1 MDDQPESEFLQGQ
14 PEPSSW
20 SQDRRLKLIDFRLRW
35 EGRVNRSDL
44 MNYFQIS
51 APQATADF
59 AKYSAAAPDNL
70 AYDGRLKAYVR
81 LDTFSPLYA
90 RSNSQLYLNELLAVT
105 TNILDKEVSFIGWQ
119 PDVGV
124 APVPSRTFTG
134 DTLTALLQAI
144 REKRT
149 LTVIYQGM
157 NRTEPVE
164 RELSPHAL
172 AFDGM
177 RWHARAYCH
186 LRGKYQDFVLGRML
200 QVTLGEQRVVDLPD
214 AEWNRKLQLVLAPN
228 PALSPAAKRA
238 IRLEYG
244 MKDGVLQLS
253 CRQALLYY
261 ALRRLRL
268 EDELSED
275 AVSQQLTLLNRDE
288 LKPFIDQVESKASH
302 GTRPT
307 V

>member
-1 MDDQPESEFLQGQ
+1 MNDQPESEFSQGQ

-44 MNYFQIS
+44 INYFHIS

-59 AKYSAAAPDNL
+59 AKYSLAAPDNL
-70 AYDGRLKAYVR
+70 TYDGRLKAYVR
-81 LDTFSPLYA
+81 SDTFSPMYA

-105 TNILDKEVSFIGWQ
+105 TRILDKEVSFIGWQ

-144 REKRT
+144 REKRM
-149 LTVIYQGM
+149 LTVVYQGM

-186 LRGKYQDFVLGRML
+186 LRGKYQDFVLGRMV
-200 QVTLGEQRVVDLPD
+200 QVTLGDPRLVEMPD
-214 AEWNRKLQLVLAPN
+214 EEWERRLQLILAPN
-228 PALSPAAKRA
+228 PTLSAAAKRA

-244 MKDGVLQLS
+244 MKEGVLQLS

-268 EDELSED
+268 ENELSED
-275 AVSQQLTLLNRDE
+275 AVSQQLTLVNRDE
-288 LKPFIDQVESKASH
+288 LKPFIDQVENKASY

>member
-1 MDDQPESEFLQGQ
+1 
-14 PEPSSW
+14 
-20 SQDRRLKLIDFRLRW
+20 
-35 EGRVNRSDL
+35 
-44 MNYFQIS
+44 
-51 APQATADF
+51 
-59 AKYSAAAPDNL
+59 
-70 AYDGRLKAYVR
+70 
-81 LDTFSPLYA
+81 
-90 RSNSQLYLNELLAVT
+90 
-105 TNILDKEVSFIGWQ
+105 
-119 PDVGV
+119 
-124 APVPSRTFTG
+124 
-134 DTLTALLQAI
+134 
-144 REKRT
+144 
-149 LTVIYQGM
+149 
-157 NRTEPVE
+157 
-164 RELSPHAL
+164 
-172 AFDGM
+172 
-177 RWHARAYCH
+177 
-186 LRGKYQDFVLGRML
+186 ML
-200 QVTLGEQRVVDLPD
+200 QVTLGEPRVVDLPD

>member
-1 MDDQPESEFLQGQ
+1 MEDQPQSEFLHEQ

-20 SQDRRLKLIDFRLRW
+20 SQDRRLKFIDFRLRW

-44 MNYFQIS
+44 MSYFNIS

-59 AKYSAAAPDNL
+59 AKYSAAASDNL
-70 AYDGRLKAYVR
+70 SYDGRLKTYVR
-81 LDTFSPLYA
+81 MDTFTPVYA
-90 RSNSQLYLNELLAVT
+90 RSSSQLYLNELLAVT
-105 TNILDKEVSFIGWQ
+105 TNILDKDVSFIGWQ

-124 APVPSRTFTG
+124 APVPSRTFTS

-149 LTVIYQGM
+149 LTVSYQGM
-157 NRTEPVE
+157 NHTKPVE

-186 LRGKYQDFVLGRML
+186 LREKYQDFVLGRML
-200 QVTLGEQRVVDLPD
+200 QVTLGQPRVVEQPDL
-214 AEWNRKLQLVLAPN
+214 EWDRTLLLVLAPN
-228 PALSPAAKRA
+228 PALSAAAKRA

-244 MKDGVLQLS
+244 MNDGFLQLS

-268 EDELSED
+268 ENERSED
-275 AVSQQLTLLNRDE
+275 AASQQLTLVNRDE
-288 LKPFIDQVESKASH
+288 LKPFIDQVDTKAAH

>member
-1 MDDQPESEFLQGQ
+1 MDDQPKTEFFHEL

-20 SQDRRLKLIDFRLRW
+20 SQDRRLKFIDFRLRW

-44 MNYFQIS
+44 MSYFHIS

-59 AKYSAAAPDNL
+59 AKYSAAAGDNVS
-70 AYDGRLKAYVR
+70 YDGKLKAYVR
-81 LDTFSPLYA
+81 MDTFSPVYA
-90 RSNSQLYLNELLAVT
+90 RSNSQLYLNELLAVA
-105 TNILDKEVSFIGWQ
+105 TNILDKKVSFIGWQ
-119 PDVGV
+119 PEIGV
-124 APVPSRTFTG
+124 APLPSRTFTG
-134 DTLTALLQAI
+134 DTLTALLQSI

-149 LTVIYQGM
+149 LTVFYQGM

-200 QVTLGEQRVVDLPD
+200 RVTLGPPRTVELPD
-214 AEWNRKLQLVLAPN
+214 VEWDRTLTLVLAPN
-228 PALSPAAKRA
+228 PSLSVAAKRA

-244 MKDGVLQLS
+244 MNDGVLQLS
-253 CRQALLYY
+253 CRHALLFY

-268 EDELSED
+268 EHEGVED
-275 AVSQQLTLLNRDE
+275 ATSQQLTLVNRDE
-288 LKPFIDQVESKASH
+288 LKPFI
-302 GTRPT
+302 
-307 V
+307 